1 MNVEPRRASKRI
13 LLVIII
19 LTVLVAA
26 VGGYFWFQRKR
37 PAEPPPGP
45 SLVRMGEFVTNLAGP
60 DSRRFVKI
68 QVDME
73 VSSPAAA
80 TELMARTSQ
89 VRDRVFAVLRSRT
102 LADLA
107 GPEGMKRLAGDLI
120 ASANSVLTKG
130 GVSAVYFVEFAI
142 Q

>member
-1 MNVEPRRASKRI
+1 MSVEPRRTSKRI
-13 LLVIII
+13 LLVAII
-19 LTVLVAA
+19 LTVLAGA
-26 VGGYFWFQRKR
+26 VGGYLWFQRKR
-37 PAEPPPGP
+37 PADPPPGP
-45 SLVRMGEFVTNLAGP
+45 SLVRLGEFVTNLAGQ

-80 TELMARTSQ
+80 AELMARTSQ

-102 LADLA
+102 VADLA
-107 GPEGMKRLAGDLI
+107 GPEGMRRLADDLI
-120 ASANSVLTKG
+120 TSTNSALTKG
-130 GVSAVYFVEFAI
+130 SVSAVYFVEFAI

>member
-1 MNVEPRRASKRI
+1 MSAQPRKTSKRI
-13 LLVIII
+13 LLGVIILAA
-19 LTVLVAA
+19 LTAA
-26 VGGYFWFQRKR
+26 AGGYFWLQKKR

-45 SLVRMGEFVTNLAGP
+45 TLVKMGEFVTNLSGP

-73 VSSPAAA
+73 VSSPGAA
-80 TELMARTSQ
+80 TELIARTSQ

-102 LADLA
+102 VADLA
-107 GPEGMKRLAGDLI
+107 GPEGMRRLAGDLI
-120 ASANSVLTKG
+120 ASANSVLTSG